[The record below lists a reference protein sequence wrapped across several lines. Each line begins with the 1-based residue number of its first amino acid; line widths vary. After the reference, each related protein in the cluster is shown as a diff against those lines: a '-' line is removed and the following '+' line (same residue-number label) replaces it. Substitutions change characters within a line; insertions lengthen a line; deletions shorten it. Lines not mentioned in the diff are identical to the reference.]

1 MADRLSQG
9 SASSRSS
16 DGGLDLQQ
24 FHQTFFEEAAENLQ
38 SMEQLLLALDPAA
51 VDDETLNAIFRV
63 AHSIKGGAATF
74 GFTAVATLAHEMET
88 LLDRLRRHELAP
100 TPPIGNSSWPNW
112 ITTSLTQ
119 TLPALTR
126 SSVRVRRDESRS
138 NG

>member
-74 GFTAVATLAHEMET
+74 GFTAKDGY
-88 LLDRLRRHELAP
+88 DRFRAEVTHD
-100 TPPIGNSSWPNW
+100 
-112 ITTSLTQ
+112 
-119 TLPALTR
+119 AL
-126 SSVRVRRDESRS
+126 E
-138 NG
+138 